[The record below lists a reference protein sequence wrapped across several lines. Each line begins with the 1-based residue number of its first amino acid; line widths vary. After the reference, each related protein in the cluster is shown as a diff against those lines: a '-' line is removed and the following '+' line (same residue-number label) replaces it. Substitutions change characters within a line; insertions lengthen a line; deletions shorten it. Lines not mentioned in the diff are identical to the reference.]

1 MQVSVDTPKG
11 LKRRLTITVP
21 AESVDSAVK
30 SRLQQL
36 AKTQRINGFRPGKV
50 PVTVIQKRYG
60 QAVRQ
65 EIAGEVM
72 QRNFYEA
79 IIQEKITPAG
89 MPAFEMKTDVDG
101 QDLEFVAA
109 FEVYPE
115 VVVKNAEKIKVEKPV
130 VEISDKDLSDMMDT
144 LRKQHASWKEV
155 KRKAKKDDRVTVD
168 FVGTIDGEEFE
179 GGKSEDF
186 SLEMGKDRMIP
197 GFEKPIVGNKTGD
210 EVIADVTFPEDYHAD
225 KLKGKAA
232 QFTINIKKVEQLDLP
247 KVDEEFAKLFGI
259 EDGNIESLNTEVRS
273 NMQRELDQTLKA
285 TVKEQVIVGLIE
297 NNPIDLP
304 KALVEQEINA
314 LREQAKQRFS
324 QQQGEGANMDNMPE
338 LPADLFEDNARKRV
352 LIGLLLNE
360 VIKTNELKVD
370 QAKVDG
376 LIATAA
382 SAYEDPSEVIEYYK
396 TNDELMQQMNNV
408 ALEEQAVELL
418 LENAKV
424 KEVKKAFDE
433 IMNKQA

>member
-285 TVKEQVIVGLIE
+285 TVKEQVIVGLLE

-324 QQQGEGANMDNMPE
+324 QQQGANMDNMPE
-338 LPADLFEDNARKRV
+338 LPADLFEENARKRAS
-352 LIGLLLNE
+352 IGLLLNE

-396 TNDELMQQMNNV
+396 ANDELMQQMNNV

-424 KEVKKAFDE
+424 TEVKTAFDE